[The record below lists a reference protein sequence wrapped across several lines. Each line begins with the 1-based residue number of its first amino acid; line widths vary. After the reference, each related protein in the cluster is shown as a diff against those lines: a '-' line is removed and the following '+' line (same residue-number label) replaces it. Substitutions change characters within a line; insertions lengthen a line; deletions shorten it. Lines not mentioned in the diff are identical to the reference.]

1 LVVAKAVLAV
11 AKAAVLVV
19 AVVVLAAVR
28 VAVVVALATHL
39 EVTRPVQ
46 SFDPIQ
52 LVAPS
57 T

>member
-1 LVVAKAVLAV
+1 LVVAKAVLAEAV
-11 AKAAVLVV
+11 VVLVV

-39 EVTRPVQ
+39 EVTRPVH

-52 LVAPS
+52 LVAHS